1 MKDRIKKIRKALDI
15 TQQEFAM
22 KLGIARNNVAGYEAG
37 NRNPSDAVI
46 SLICTKFNVNEEWLR
61 TGSGE
66 MFKPSPSS
74 ELDLLAA
81 KYQLT
86 NKDYI
91 FIEKLLKNRKA
102 MNAMEDFC
110 IEYAS
115 AILSDTESADAA
127 AYPQDFENMPVEE
140 RLDLYNRGIMQDIA
154 AEAAYE
160 KSLGVARN
168 SESTASNTTAGTG
181 SIGQTG

>member
-1 MKDRIKKIRKALDI
+1 MNERLKKIRKSLDL
-15 TQQEFAM
+15 TQQKLADRLGVKRNTVAQWE
-22 KLGIARNNVAGYEAG
+22 LGINALTDQVVT
-37 NRNPSDAVI
+37 S
-46 SLICTKFNVNEEWLR
+46 ICREFNVNEEWLR

-115 AILSDTESADAA
+115 AILSDTELADAA